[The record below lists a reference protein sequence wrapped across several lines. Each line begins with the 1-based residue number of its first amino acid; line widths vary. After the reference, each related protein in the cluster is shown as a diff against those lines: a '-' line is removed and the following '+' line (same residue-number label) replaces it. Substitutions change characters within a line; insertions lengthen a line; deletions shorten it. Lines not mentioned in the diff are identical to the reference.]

1 VKSSRA
7 RARAVEVAPSGSRL
21 VPRYFPS
28 LDGLR
33 FAACSGVI
41 LQHSFGDPVIAADV
55 GHPLHSFVVDIG
67 TTGVDVFFAL
77 SGFLITKLL
86 LDEKS
91 ERGRVDLLAFYVRR
105 TLRIWPVYYA
115 ALLLAFGGAALLGDR
130 FLRPFGGH
138 VTRDLFEVA
147 LPAHLAFVGNVIGNE
162 RLPTSLA
169 TLWSICVEEQF
180 YLLFPVLF
188 VFSKRPRPVVVPALA
203 GIALSC
209 AVRAWL
215 ARTHG
220 PIQHNLFAHADNL
233 LGGALLAQAIHAS
246 PGTLT
251 AILSRHAAALEAIAV
266 GALLAFNQWDPH
278 RIDSVAEWVAFYLVS
293 AAVTTFLVGVLALG
307 HGPLS
312 GLLAG
317 RRIRFLGQ
325 LTYAAYC
332 FHTYAVVVVWVLLRR
347 VPVTPWEMGTLRTVA
362 AIPVAMGIA
371 YVVRITFEG
380 WFLTLKRRFAIAGAH
395 AQ

>member
-1 VKSSRA
+1 MKSSRA
-7 RARAVEVAPSGSRL
+7 RARVVETAPPQSRL
-21 VPRYFPS
+21 IPGYFPS

-41 LQHSFGDPVIAADV
+41 LQHSFGDAVIAADV
-55 GHPLHSFVVDIG
+55 GHPLHNFVVDVG
-67 TTGVDVFFAL
+67 ATGVDVFFSL

-91 ERGRVDLLAFYVRR
+91 ERGRVDLLAFYLRR

-138 VTRDLFEVA
+138 VTREFFEVA
-147 LPAHLAFVGNVIGNE
+147 LPAHLAFVGNVIGDE
-162 RLPTSLA
+162 RLPTSVA

-180 YLLFPVLF
+180 YLLFPILF
-188 VFSKRPRPVVVPALA
+188 VFSKRPRPVVVPALS

-215 ARTHG
+215 VRTHG

-233 LGGALLAQAIHAS
+233 LAGALLAQALHAS
-246 PGTLT
+246 PRTLT
-251 AILSRHAAALEAIAV
+251 AILSRHTAILEAIAV
-266 GALLAFNQWDPH
+266 GALLAFNQWDAH
-278 RIDSVAEWVAFYLVS
+278 RLDSVAEWVAFYLVS
-293 AAVTTFLVGVLALG
+293 AAVTTFLVAVFALG
-307 HGPLS
+307 RGPLG
-312 GLLAG
+312 GLLAD
-317 RRIRFLGQ
+317 RRIRFLGR

-332 FHTYAVVVVWVLLRR
+332 FHTYAIVVVWVLLRR
-347 VPVTPWEMGTLRTVA
+347 VRVTPWEMGALRTLA
-362 AIPVAMGIA
+362 AVPIAMGIA

-380 WFLTLKRRFAIAGAH
+380 WFLTLKRRFEMAGAH
-395 AQ
+395 AE

>member
-1 VKSSRA
+1 MAAAPGSS
-7 RARAVEVAPSGSRL
+7 P

-33 FAACSGVI
+33 FAACAGVI

-55 GHPLHSFVVDIG
+55 THPLHNFVVDLG
-67 TTGVDVFFAL
+67 STGVDVFFSL

-91 ERGRVDLLAFYVRR
+91 ERGRVDLMAFYVRR
-105 TLRIWPVYYA
+105 TLRIWPVYYV
-115 ALLLAFGGAALLGDR
+115 ALLVAFGGAALLGNR
-130 FLRPFGGH
+130 FLRPFGGQ
-138 VTRDLFEVA
+138 VTPEFFDVA
-147 LPAHLAFVGNVIGNE
+147 LPAHLAFVGNYIGDD
-162 RLPTSLA
+162 RLPTSIA

-180 YLLFPVLF
+180 YLLFPILF
-188 VFSKRPRPVVVPALA
+188 VFSRRSKPVALPALC

-209 AVRAWL
+209 VVRAWL

-233 LGGALLAQAIHAS
+233 LAGALLAQALHAW
-246 PGTLT
+246 PDQLT
-251 AILSRHAAALEAIAV
+251 AVFSGHAVAFEAVAI

-278 RIDSVAEWVAFYLVS
+278 RIDSVGEWVAFYLIS
-293 AAVTTFLVGVLALG
+293 AVITTFVVAVFA
-307 HGPLS
+307 LS
-312 GLLAG
+312 GGPVGALLA
-317 RRIRFLGQ
+317 RARIRFFGQ

-347 VPVTPWEMGTLRTVA
+347 LPVTPWGMGALRTLTAV
-362 AIPVAMGIA
+362 PVAMGIA
-371 YVVRITFEG
+371 YLVRISFEG
-380 WFLTLKRRFAIAGAH
+380 WFLTLKRRFTVAEARAE
-395 AQ
+395 